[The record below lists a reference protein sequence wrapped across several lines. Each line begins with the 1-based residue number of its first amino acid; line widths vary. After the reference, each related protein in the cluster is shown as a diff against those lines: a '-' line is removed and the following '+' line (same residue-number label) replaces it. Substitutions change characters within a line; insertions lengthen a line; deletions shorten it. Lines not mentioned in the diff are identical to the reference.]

1 MNARPTALAPVLGV
15 LLILF
20 GIASFGFHV
29 WGNAPLEEPAS
40 PGRTPNPSKRP
51 AEAWWWK
58 FTPLI
63 VRLHRFSIP
72 GGIVFVGAGILLV
85 LLPDRLR
92 RE

>member
-1 MNARPTALAPVLGV
+1 MLGV

-20 GIASFGFHV
+20 GLASLGFYV

-40 PGRTPNPSKRP
+40 PGKTPNPSQMLQEK
-51 AEAWWWK
+51 WWWK
-58 FTPLI
+58 YTPLI
-63 VRLHRFSIP
+63 VRLHRFSIS
-72 GGIVFVGAGILLV
+72 GGIVFVGAGMLLV